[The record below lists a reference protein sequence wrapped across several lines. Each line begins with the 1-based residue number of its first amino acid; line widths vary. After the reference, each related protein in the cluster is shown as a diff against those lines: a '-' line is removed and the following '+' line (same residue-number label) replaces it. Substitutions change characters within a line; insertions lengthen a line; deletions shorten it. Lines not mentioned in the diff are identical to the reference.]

1 MDGSLKAGDALA
13 STRSADGRALQKATP
28 QAEVWTP
35 TDFALMAVF
44 VLLSLGLYGALGY
57 RLAQGAYLD
66 YYNLAFDFDP
76 PRTVDTLTAW
86 PPDFQNFKHPL
97 LVLLRPLAWPFV
109 AAGLT
114 PKETAAAVMAV
125 FGAAT
130 VALCFVFLRKGR
142 IERPIAAAL
151 TLLFIVTG
159 SQLFT
164 SIIVESYSVAGFSIA
179 LTWVIAQA
187 RIADPARFRRLRYAT
202 AVLTFGTTVTNVVQS
217 FIAEMLVAWRWEGFL
232 RAIRRCFLFGLVLTI
247 PIVILSV
254 AVWYNTL
261 RVELADPI
269 LALKHVFWLQTKGP
283 VTAAIQIPVTFFIYS
298 FVSPVYS
305 WLMLPNDMN
314 MRDFRDYAFPVPGQI
329 AATLWVAFCMIGI
342 VAGLCHSFYRRI
354 AVGIVVALLFNL
366 LFHLKFQFRGSVYIY
381 SAHMHFLI
389 FVLGAGLAPW
399 LTATKASGKV
409 YIAAVL
415 LLAMLIGADNLPI
428 LSKFVTDFD
437 TVKITCPAPCADM
450 VGQ

>member
-1 MDGSLKAGDALA
+1 M
-13 STRSADGRALQKATP
+13 
-28 QAEVWTP
+28 
-35 TDFALMAVF
+35 
-44 VLLSLGLYGALGY
+44 
-57 RLAQGAYLD
+57 
-66 YYNLAFDFDP
+66 
-76 PRTVDTLTAW
+76 VDTLTAW

-97 LVLLRPLAWPFV
+97 LVLLRPMAWPFLAV
-109 AAGLT
+109 GLT

-130 VALCFVFLRKGR
+130 VALCFVFLRKGQ

-187 RIADPARFRRLRYAT
+187 RIADPARFRRLRYAA

-232 RAIRRCFLFGLVLTI
+232 RAIRRCFLFGLILTI

-254 AVWYNTL
+254 AIWYNTL
-261 RVELADPI
+261 RIELADPI
-269 LALKHVFWLQTKGP
+269 LALKHIFWLQTKGP

-305 WLMLPNDMN
+305 WLLLPNGMN

-329 AATLWVAFCMIGI
+329 AATLWVAFCMIGV
-342 VAGLCHSFYRRI
+342 VAGLFHSFYRRI
-354 AVGIVVALLFNL
+354 AVGIVVALLLNL

-381 SAHMHFLI
+381 AAHMHFLI